1 MTPHRSSSLWLR
13 ALWTA
18 GAVLAIAL
26 LVQTVMNYRYV
37 ANSLILQH
45 ARQVAEE
52 RVRNIERAA
61 RLARPQDAASLQA
74 LLDDLR
80 ADLADQVAALALI
93 QPDGPTIAASGGT
106 TALSASDERRR
117 FQPNRELAL
126 TREWRAGR
134 EVIVGVFPC
143 RCGPPR
149 PQAAAAN
156 APPGRLLLEVAL
168 YRDSLSA
175 PFARLRRNATIS
187 ASAAL
192 TLLVALALI
201 ALRFG
206 PYVRGKQLEGQMDLA
221 RQVQQD
227 LLPGNAALPEGI
239 DVAAQCIPAW
249 QVGGDF
255 YDVVSLP
262 GGRVSFVVGDVS
274 GHGIAAA
281 LLMGLIHG
289 AMSTPPWGTL
299 DHDPE
304 AAASRLNDL
313 LLTKSSTGR
322 FASLFW
328 CSYDPFSGVL
338 RYLNAGHLPGL
349 LTRKTTN
356 GTWDIERLADGG
368 PVLGVLADATYR
380 TAAVE
385 AHDGDRLVLFSD
397 GISEATNARN
407 DYFGEEG
414 LTAVLQRDH
423 GLTAASTCDAILSAV
438 RSFTGDRPPEDDQTL
453 LVVRLWRASPS
464 PRRPDGQRAA
474 RLP

>member
-1 MTPHRSSSLWLR
+1 MTRHRSSSVWLR

-45 ARQVAEE
+45 ARRVAEE

-61 RLARPQDAASLQA
+61 RLARPQDAASFQA

-80 ADLADQVAALALI
+80 VDLADQVAALALI
-93 QPDGPTIAASGGT
+93 QPDGPTIAASGGA

-117 FQPNRELAL
+117 FQPNREVAL

-149 PQAAAAN
+149 PLTAAAN

-192 TLLVALALI
+192 ALLVALSLI

-227 LLPGNAALPEGI
+227 LLPGSAALPAGI

-262 GGRVSFVVGDVS
+262 GGRVAFVVGDVS

-289 AMSTPPWGTL
+289 AMSTPPWGTS
-299 DHDPE
+299 DHDSE
-304 AAASRLNDL
+304 AAAARLNDL
-313 LLTKSSTGR
+313 LLTKSATGR

-328 CSYDPFSGVL
+328 CSYDPLSGVL

-349 LTRKTTN
+349 LMRKTTD
-356 GTWDIERLADGG
+356 GTWDLERLADGG

-438 RSFTGDRPPEDDQTL
+438 KSFTGDRPPEDDQTL
-453 LVVRLWRASPS
+453 LVVRLWRV
-464 PRRPDGQRAA
+464 
-474 RLP
+474 